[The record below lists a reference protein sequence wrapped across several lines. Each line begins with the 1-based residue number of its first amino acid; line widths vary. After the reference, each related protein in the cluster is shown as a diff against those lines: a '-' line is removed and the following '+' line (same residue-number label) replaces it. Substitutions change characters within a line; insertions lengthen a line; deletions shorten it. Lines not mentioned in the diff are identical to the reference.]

1 MKLVNYT
8 EFFFNEQPVY
18 KQVALGWQIAK
29 QLSGPNPVSLSNN
42 KNYRYRKLEFFL
54 CNKRKIVVKLI
65 THQNSAVSKALLGNF
80 KISDHKYWFW
90 ILQII
95 VVKLSSQT

>member
-54 CNKRKIVVKLI
+54 CNKRKIVVILI
-65 THQNSAVSKALLGNF
+65 IHQNSGVSKALLENF
-80 KISDHKYWFW
+80 KISDHKY
-90 ILQII
+90 
-95 VVKLSSQT
+95 